1 MLSIGSF
8 AEANAALQAYYDVP
22 GSNTYTL
29 DRMRA
34 LMTYLGNPQDR
45 LKVVHIAGTS
55 GKGSTAYYVT
65 SLLHEMGAA
74 KVGLHV
80 SPHVNEVNERLQ
92 INGSPV
98 AEADFCSSL
107 QTFLSIVQD
116 SGVTPSYFE
125 LMVAFA
131 YYEFDRRQVDYAVI
145 EVGLG
150 GLLDST
156 NVISREDKVC
166 VITDIGLDHTR
177 VLGNTLS
184 LIAGQKAGIIQRH
197 NTVFVYQQ
205 SDDVMQAVRE
215 ACDRQQ
221 TALHTVAVPRAPHPA
236 MVALPL
242 FQQRNM
248 YLALQ
253 VAQYICMRDTLS
265 PLSSEQITHASQIYI
280 PGRMDIVRAQGKI
293 IIFDGAHNEQK
304 MRVLLD
310 SIQAAFPGQ
319 EIAILW
325 RFRKPS
331 PTSMDTAAQ
340 IRLLATSTRHII
352 ATILPETGRH
362 NKKHVDSQ
370 TMRDYLEAAHIASY
384 AIEPDLPRACNLL
397 LRRPEP
403 ILLVTGSFYMLH
415 DARLYMHL

>member
-1 MLSIGSF
+1 MLSISNF
-8 AEANAALQAYYDVP
+8 AEANAALQTYYDVP

-34 LMTYLGNPQDR
+34 LMAYLGNPQDR

-92 INGSPV
+92 INGIPV
-98 AEADFCSSL
+98 PEADFCRSL
-107 QTFLSIVQD
+107 RAFLDVVQN
-116 SGVTPSYFE
+116 SGVMPSYFE

-166 VITDIGLDHTR
+166 IITDIGLDHTR

-184 LIAGQKAGIIQRH
+184 LIAAQKAGIIQQQ
-197 NTVFVYQQ
+197 NTVFTYQQ
-205 SDDVMQAVRE
+205 SEEVMRAIRTV
-215 ACDRQQ
+215 CDGQQ
-221 TALHTVAVPRAPHPA
+221 GILRVIVPQVTPYAGMA
-236 MVALPL
+236 ALPL

-253 VAQYICMRDTLS
+253 AAQHVCKRDGLS
-265 PLSSEQITHASQIYI
+265 PVGEEQIAHAAQVYI
-280 PGRMDIVRAQGKI
+280 PGRMDVVYSQGKT

-304 MRVLLD
+304 MRVLLA
-310 SIQAAFPGQ
+310 SVRAAFPGQ
-319 EIAILW
+319 DIAVLW

-331 PTSMDTAAQ
+331 PSLSDT
-340 IRLLATSTRHII
+340 
-352 ATILPETGRH
+352 
-362 NKKHVDSQ
+362 
-370 TMRDYLEAAHIASY
+370 
-384 AIEPDLPRACNLL
+384 
-397 LRRPEP
+397 
-403 ILLVTGSFYMLH
+403 
-415 DARLYMHL
+415 